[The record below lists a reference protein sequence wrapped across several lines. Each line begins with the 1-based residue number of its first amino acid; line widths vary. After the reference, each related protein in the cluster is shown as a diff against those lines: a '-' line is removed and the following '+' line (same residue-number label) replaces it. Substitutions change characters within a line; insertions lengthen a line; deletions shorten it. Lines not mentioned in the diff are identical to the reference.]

1 MRMKGTGKSVKKR
14 KKDSDLKGNVVFN
27 IQSIIMSVLMAITLV
42 TIVTM
47 GFLLYQRFKLAID
60 KMAVSNTEA
69 TVESTVDR
77 VNSDLLDIRQIFD
90 AANYNIVQ
98 EFDISSEKFAEQF
111 SLLYEV
117 NSDKIESLA
126 LYGNEG
132 RLIASEPVA
141 VEKENIDV
149 KGQDWYKNA
158 ESAIENVHFSIP
170 HIQNLYEDGL
180 YRYHWVVS
188 LSRYVDIND
197 GEIPGSGVLLVDMKY
212 SVIEDVLK
220 QINDSSEGIYYYMI
234 SRDGQM
240 IYHPRKT
247 EMARGLFEENS
258 LKASGY
264 EEGTYEITTDGH
276 KESVVVGNI
285 AYTGWKLIG
294 VVPESV
300 QTARINNFRY
310 YIFTTIMV
318 LMMMLLEGNRLI
330 SRKISKPIRKLDESV
345 KTYEAGGK
353 PDIYIGG
360 SSEIRHLGYSVQRS
374 YERIETLMGEII
386 RQQNER
392 RKSELDALQSQINP
406 HFLYNTLE
414 SITWMVEAQKNEEA
428 VIMISELAKLLRV
441 SLSRGKTIIPVKDE
455 LQHSRS
461 YMNIQFMR
469 YKERFQIEFQTDK
482 EIEDYCIVKLV
493 IQPILENAIYYGVGN
508 MDEDDEGKITVRGE
522 KKEDDIYIIIED
534 NGMGMR
540 KEVLENILKD
550 NNKVP
555 KHGSGVGVINVHSRI
570 QLMFGEQYGLEIY
583 SEPDEGTRVV
593 IHIPAIPYTK
603 ENAEQLEM
611 QKYIQGRDVDEKE

>member
-14 KKDSDLKGNVVFN
+14 KKDSDLKENVVFN

-353 PDIYIGG
+353 TDIYIGG

-374 YERIETLMGEII
+374 YERIETLMEEII

-406 HFLYNTLE
+406 HFLYNTL
-414 SITWMVEAQKNEEA
+414 SMMNWMAIRSNQMEISKVTLALSTFYRTALSKGEDVVTVENCIQNMQAYLEIQLTMHDNNFTVDWDIDPTIKNEK
-428 VIMISELAKLLRV
+428 MPKLL
-441 SLSRGKTIIPVKDE
+441 LQPV
-455 LQHSRS
+455 
-461 YMNIQFMR
+461 
-469 YKERFQIEFQTDK
+469 
-482 EIEDYCIVKLV
+482 V
-493 IQPILENAIYYGVGN
+493 ENAIEHGIDEKEDGDKKLFLSFRGN
-508 MDEDDEGKITVRGE
+508 GDDVEITVR
-522 KKEDDIYIIIED
+522 D
-534 NGMGMR
+534 NGMGMPQE
-540 KEVLENILKD
+540 KAETLVTYQAK
-550 NNKVP
+550 
-555 KHGSGVGVINVHSRI
+555 G
-570 QLMFGEQYGLEIY
+570 YGLKNVNDRIRLLY
-583 SEPDEGTRVV
+583 GAKYGIQIFSAPDEGTTVV
-593 IHIPAIPYTK
+593 MRFPK
-603 ENAEQLEM
+603 E
-611 QKYIQGRDVDEKE
+611 GRKNEA

>member
-1 MRMKGTGKSVKKR
+1 MKKR
-14 KKDSDLKGNVVFN
+14 KKDSDLKENVVFN

-353 PDIYIGG
+353 TDIYIGG

-374 YERIETLMGEII
+374 YERIETLMEEII

-406 HFLYNTLE
+406 HFLYNTL
-414 SITWMVEAQKNEEA
+414 SMMNWMAIRSNQMEISKVTLALSTFYRTALSKGEDVVTVENCIQNMQAYLEIQLTMHDNNFTVDWDIDPTIKNEK
-428 VIMISELAKLLRV
+428 MPKLL
-441 SLSRGKTIIPVKDE
+441 LQPV
-455 LQHSRS
+455 
-461 YMNIQFMR
+461 
-469 YKERFQIEFQTDK
+469 
-482 EIEDYCIVKLV
+482 V
-493 IQPILENAIYYGVGN
+493 ENAIEHGIDEKEDGDKKIFLSFRGN
-508 MDEDDEGKITVRGE
+508 GDDVVITVR
-522 KKEDDIYIIIED
+522 D
-534 NGMGMR
+534 NGMGMPQE
-540 KEVLENILKD
+540 KAETLVTYQAK
-550 NNKVP
+550 
-555 KHGSGVGVINVHSRI
+555 G
-570 QLMFGEQYGLEIY
+570 YGLKNVNDRIRILYGENYGIRIL
-583 SEPDEGTRVV
+583 SAPDEGTTVMMRF
-593 IHIPAIPYTK
+593 PK
-603 ENAEQLEM
+603 E
-611 QKYIQGRDVDEKE
+611 GRKDEV

>member
-47 GFLLYQRFKLAID
+47 GLLLYQRFKLAID

-90 AANYNIVQ
+90 SANYNIVQ

-353 PDIYIGG
+353 TDIYIGG

-374 YERIETLMGEII
+374 YERIETLMEEII

-406 HFLYNTLE
+406 HFLYNTL
-414 SITWMVEAQKNEEA
+414 SMMNWMAIRSNQMEISKVTLALSTFYRTALSKGEDVVTVENCIQNMQAYLEIQLTMHDNNFTVDWDIDPTIKNEK
-428 VIMISELAKLLRV
+428 MPKLL
-441 SLSRGKTIIPVKDE
+441 LQPV
-455 LQHSRS
+455 
-461 YMNIQFMR
+461 
-469 YKERFQIEFQTDK
+469 
-482 EIEDYCIVKLV
+482 V
-493 IQPILENAIYYGVGN
+493 ENAIEHGIDEKEDGDKKLFLSFRGN
-508 MDEDDEGKITVRGE
+508 GDDVEITVR
-522 KKEDDIYIIIED
+522 D
-534 NGMGMR
+534 NGMGMPQE
-540 KEVLENILKD
+540 KAETLVTYQAK
-550 NNKVP
+550 
-555 KHGSGVGVINVHSRI
+555 G
-570 QLMFGEQYGLEIY
+570 YGLKNVNDRIRLLYGEKYGIQIF
-583 SEPDEGTRVV
+583 SAPDEGTTVV
-593 IHIPAIPYTK
+593 MRFPK
-603 ENAEQLEM
+603 E
-611 QKYIQGRDVDEKE
+611 GRKNEA

>member
-14 KKDSDLKGNVVFN
+14 KKDSDLKENVVFN
-27 IQSIIMSVLMAITLV
+27 IQSIIMSILMAITLV

-353 PDIYIGG
+353 TDIYIGG

-374 YERIETLMGEII
+374 YERIETLMEEII

-406 HFLYNTLE
+406 HFLYNTL
-414 SITWMVEAQKNEEA
+414 SMMNWMAIRSNQMEISKVTLALSTFYRTALSKGEDVVTVENCIQNMQAYLEIQLTMHDNNFTVDWDIDPTIKNEK
-428 VIMISELAKLLRV
+428 MPKLL
-441 SLSRGKTIIPVKDE
+441 LQPV
-455 LQHSRS
+455 
-461 YMNIQFMR
+461 
-469 YKERFQIEFQTDK
+469 
-482 EIEDYCIVKLV
+482 V
-493 IQPILENAIYYGVGN
+493 ENAIEHGIDEKEDGDKKLFLSFRGN
-508 MDEDDEGKITVRGE
+508 GDDVEITVR
-522 KKEDDIYIIIED
+522 D
-534 NGMGMR
+534 NGMGMPQE
-540 KEVLENILKD
+540 KAETLVTYQAK
-550 NNKVP
+550 
-555 KHGSGVGVINVHSRI
+555 G
-570 QLMFGEQYGLEIY
+570 YGLKNVNDRIRLLYGEKYGIQIF
-583 SEPDEGTRVV
+583 SAPDEGTTVV
-593 IHIPAIPYTK
+593 MRFPK
-603 ENAEQLEM
+603 E
-611 QKYIQGRDVDEKE
+611 GRKNEA

>member
-14 KKDSDLKGNVVFN
+14 KKDSDLKENVVFN

-170 HIQNLYEDGL
+170 HIQNLYE
-180 YRYHWVVS
+180 

-264 EEGTYEITTDGH
+264 EEGTYEITTNGH

-353 PDIYIGG
+353 TDIYIGG

-374 YERIETLMGEII
+374 YERIETLMEEII

-414 SITWMVEAQKNEEA
+414 SITWMIEAQKNEEA

-461 YMNIQFMR
+461 YMNIQLMR
-469 YKERFQIEFQTDK
+469 YKERFQMEFQTDK

>member
-14 KKDSDLKGNVVFN
+14 KKDSDLKENVVFN

-353 PDIYIGG
+353 TDIYIGG

-374 YERIETLMGEII
+374 YERIETLMEEII

-406 HFLYNTLE
+406 HFLYNTLD
-414 SITWMVEAQKNEEA
+414 SIVWMIEGERYEDA
-428 VIMISELAKLLRV
+428 VFMITQLASLFRI
-441 SLSRGKTIIPVKDE
+441 SLSRGKTIISVEDE
-455 LQHSRS
+455 IKHAKN
-461 YMNIQFMR
+461 YMNIQKIR
-469 YKERFQIEFQTDK
+469 YKNSFAIDFSIEE
-482 EIEDYCIVKLV
+482 EILHCCTVKLV
-493 IQPILENAIYYGVGN
+493 VQPLLENAIYYGVEG
-508 MDEDDEGKITVRGE
+508 MDGEGEIHVKGYR
-522 KKEDDIYIIIED
+522 KEDDIYIEVSD
-534 NGMGMR
+534 NGLGMPQDMV
-540 KEVLENILKD
+540 EQLLTD
-550 NNKVP
+550 NNRVR
-555 KHGSGVGVINVHSRI
+555 KHGSGVGVINVHNRI
-570 QLMFGEQYGLEIY
+570 RLRFGKPYGLEIE
-583 SEPDEGTRVV
+583 SMPDEGTTIR
-593 IHIPAIPYTK
+593 IHLPYIPYEPEKLELLENGKMQELKGGK
-603 ENAEQLEM
+603 EQ
-611 QKYIQGRDVDEKE
+611 

>member
-1 MRMKGTGKSVKKR
+1 
-14 KKDSDLKGNVVFN
+14 
-27 IQSIIMSVLMAITLV
+27 MSVLMAITLV

-77 VNSDLLDIRQIFD
+77 VNSDLLDIRQIFN

-149 KGQDWYKNA
+149 TGQDWYKNA
-158 ESAIENVHFSIP
+158 ESAIENVHFSVP

-455 LQHSRS
+455 LQHSIS
-461 YMNIQFMR
+461 YMNIQLMR
-469 YKERFQIEFQTDK
+469 YKERFQMEFQTDK

>member
-264 EEGTYEITTDGH
+264 EEGTYEITTNGH
-276 KESVVVGNI
+276 KENVVVGNI

-353 PDIYIGG
+353 TDIYIGG

-374 YERIETLMGEII
+374 YERIETLMEEII

-406 HFLYNTLE
+406 HFLYNTL
-414 SITWMVEAQKNEEA
+414 SMMNWMAIRSNQMEISKVTLALSTFYRTALSKGEDVVTVENCIQNMQAYLEIQLTMHDNNFSVDWDIDPTIKNEK
-428 VIMISELAKLLRV
+428 MPKLL
-441 SLSRGKTIIPVKDE
+441 LQPV
-455 LQHSRS
+455 
-461 YMNIQFMR
+461 
-469 YKERFQIEFQTDK
+469 
-482 EIEDYCIVKLV
+482 V
-493 IQPILENAIYYGVGN
+493 ENAIEHGIDEKEDGDKKLFLSFRGN
-508 MDEDDEGKITVRGE
+508 GDDVEITVR
-522 KKEDDIYIIIED
+522 D
-534 NGMGMR
+534 NGMGMPQE
-540 KEVLENILKD
+540 KAETLVTYQAK
-550 NNKVP
+550 
-555 KHGSGVGVINVHSRI
+555 G
-570 QLMFGEQYGLEIY
+570 YGLKNVNDRIRLLYGEKYGIQIF
-583 SEPDEGTRVV
+583 SAPDEGTTVV
-593 IHIPAIPYTK
+593 MRFPK
-603 ENAEQLEM
+603 E
-611 QKYIQGRDVDEKE
+611 GRKNEA

>member
-1 MRMKGTGKSVKKR
+1 MKKR
-14 KKDSDLKGNVVFN
+14 KKDSDFKKNVVFN

-77 VNSDLLDIRQIFD
+77 VNSDLLDIRQIFN

-158 ESAIENVHFSIP
+158 ESAIENVHFSVP

-374 YERIETLMGEII
+374 YERIETLMEEII

-414 SITWMVEAQKNEEA
+414 SITWMIEAQKNEEA

-455 LQHSRS
+455 LQHRRS
-461 YMNIQFMR
+461 YMNIQLVR
-469 YKERFQIEFQTDK
+469 YKERFQMEFQTDK

>member
-1 MRMKGTGKSVKKR
+1 MKKR
-14 KKDSDLKGNVVFN
+14 KKDSDLKENVVFN

-264 EEGTYEITTDGH
+264 EEGTYEITTNGH

-353 PDIYIGG
+353 TDIYIGG

-374 YERIETLMGEII
+374 YERIETLMEEII

-414 SITWMVEAQKNEEA
+414 SITWMIEAQKNEEA

-461 YMNIQFMR
+461 YMNIQFVR
-469 YKERFQIEFQTDK
+469 YKERFQMEFQTDK

>member
-1 MRMKGTGKSVKKR
+1 MKKR
-14 KKDSDLKGNVVFN
+14 KKDSDLKENVVFN

-353 PDIYIGG
+353 TDIYIGG

-374 YERIETLMGEII
+374 YERIETLMEEII

-406 HFLYNTLE
+406 HFLYNTL
-414 SITWMVEAQKNEEA
+414 SMMNWMAIRSNQMEISKVTLALSTFYRTALSKGEDVVTVENCIQNMQAYLEIQLTMHDNNFTVDWDIDPTIKNEK
-428 VIMISELAKLLRV
+428 MPKLL
-441 SLSRGKTIIPVKDE
+441 LQPV
-455 LQHSRS
+455 
-461 YMNIQFMR
+461 
-469 YKERFQIEFQTDK
+469 
-482 EIEDYCIVKLV
+482 V
-493 IQPILENAIYYGVGN
+493 ENAIEHGI
-508 MDEDDEGKITVRGE
+508 DEKEDGDKKLFLSFRGDGDDVEITVR
-522 KKEDDIYIIIED
+522 D
-534 NGMGMR
+534 NGMGMPQE
-540 KEVLENILKD
+540 KAETLVTYQAK
-550 NNKVP
+550 
-555 KHGSGVGVINVHSRI
+555 G
-570 QLMFGEQYGLEIY
+570 YGLKNVNDRIRLLYGEKYGIQIF
-583 SEPDEGTRVV
+583 SAPDEGTTVV
-593 IHIPAIPYTK
+593 MRFPK
-603 ENAEQLEM
+603 E
-611 QKYIQGRDVDEKE
+611 GRKNEA

>member
-1 MRMKGTGKSVKKR
+1 MKKGKR
-14 KKDSDLKGNVVFN
+14 DSDLKENVVFN

-353 PDIYIGG
+353 TDIYIGG

-374 YERIETLMGEII
+374 YERIETLMEEII

-406 HFLYNTLE
+406 HFLYNTL
-414 SITWMVEAQKNEEA
+414 SMMNWMAIRSNQMEISKVTLALSTFYRTALSKGEDVVTVENCIQNMQAYLEIQLTMHDNNFTVDWDIDPTIKNEK
-428 VIMISELAKLLRV
+428 MPKLL
-441 SLSRGKTIIPVKDE
+441 LQPV
-455 LQHSRS
+455 
-461 YMNIQFMR
+461 
-469 YKERFQIEFQTDK
+469 
-482 EIEDYCIVKLV
+482 V
-493 IQPILENAIYYGVGN
+493 ENAIEHGIDEKEDGDKKIFLSFRGN
-508 MDEDDEGKITVRGE
+508 GDDVVITVR
-522 KKEDDIYIIIED
+522 D
-534 NGMGMR
+534 NGMGMPQE
-540 KEVLENILKD
+540 KAETLVTYQAK
-550 NNKVP
+550 
-555 KHGSGVGVINVHSRI
+555 G
-570 QLMFGEQYGLEIY
+570 YGLKNVNDRIRILYGENYGIRIL
-583 SEPDEGTRVV
+583 SAPDEGTTVV
-593 IHIPAIPYTK
+593 MRFPK
-603 ENAEQLEM
+603 E
-611 QKYIQGRDVDEKE
+611 GRKDEV

>member
-14 KKDSDLKGNVVFN
+14 KKDSDLKENVVFN

-77 VNSDLLDIRQIFD
+77 VNSDLLDIRQIFN

-149 KGQDWYKNA
+149 TGQDWYKNA
-158 ESAIENVHFSIP
+158 ESAIENVHFSVP

-374 YERIETLMGEII
+374 YERIETLMEEII

-406 HFLYNTLE
+406 HFLYNTL
-414 SITWMVEAQKNEEA
+414 SMMNWMAIRSNQMEISKVTLALSTFYRTALSKGEDVVTVENCIQNMQAYLEIQLTMHDNNFTVDWDIDPTIKNEK
-428 VIMISELAKLLRV
+428 MPKLL
-441 SLSRGKTIIPVKDE
+441 LQPV
-455 LQHSRS
+455 
-461 YMNIQFMR
+461 
-469 YKERFQIEFQTDK
+469 
-482 EIEDYCIVKLV
+482 V
-493 IQPILENAIYYGVGN
+493 ENAIEHGIDEKEDGDKKLFLSFRGN
-508 MDEDDEGKITVRGE
+508 GDDVEITVR
-522 KKEDDIYIIIED
+522 D
-534 NGMGMR
+534 NGMGMPQE
-540 KEVLENILKD
+540 KAETLVTYQAK
-550 NNKVP
+550 
-555 KHGSGVGVINVHSRI
+555 G
-570 QLMFGEQYGLEIY
+570 YGLKNVNDRIRLLYGEKYGIQIF
-583 SEPDEGTRVV
+583 SAPDEGTTVV
-593 IHIPAIPYTK
+593 MRFPK
-603 ENAEQLEM
+603 E
-611 QKYIQGRDVDEKE
+611 GRKNEA

>member
-1 MRMKGTGKSVKKR
+1 MKKR
-14 KKDSDLKGNVVFN
+14 KKDSDFKKNVVFN

-77 VNSDLLDIRQIFD
+77 VNSDLLDIRQIFN

-149 KGQDWYKNA
+149 TGQDWYKNA
-158 ESAIENVHFSIP
+158 ESAIENVHFSVP

-374 YERIETLMGEII
+374 YERIETLMEEII

-406 HFLYNTLE
+406 HFLYNTLD
-414 SITWMVEAQKNEEA
+414 SIIWMAEGKKNEEVVVMTA
-428 VIMISELAKLLRV
+428 SLARLLRQ
-441 SLSRGKTIIPVKDE
+441 SISNEDE
-455 LQHSRS
+455 LVTIGKEVEYVRS
-461 YMNIQFMR
+461 YLTIQKMR
-469 YKERFQIEFQTDK
+469 YKDKLEF
-482 EIEDYCIVKLV
+482 EIEVEPCIAHVPIIRLV
-493 IQPILENAIYYGVGN
+493 LQPIVENAIYHGLKYKDSKGLLKVHGYMKGENVVIDIIDDGVG
-508 MDEDDEGKITVRGE
+508 MDEETLKH
-522 KKEDDIYIIIED
+522 IYD
-534 NGMGMR
+534 
-540 KEVLENILKD
+540 KH
-550 NNKVP
+550 KVNYR
-555 KHGSGVGVINVHSRI
+555 SNGVGVYNVQQRLILYYGKDYGIIYHSEK
-570 QLMFGEQYGLEIY
+570 GK
-583 SEPDEGTRVV
+583 GTTASVV
-593 IHIPAIPYTK
+593 IPG
-603 ENAEQLEM
+603 M
-611 QKYIQGRDVDEKE
+611 QEGSHERS

>member
-1 MRMKGTGKSVKKR
+1 
-14 KKDSDLKGNVVFN
+14 
-27 IQSIIMSVLMAITLV
+27 
-42 TIVTM
+42 
-47 GFLLYQRFKLAID
+47 
-60 KMAVSNTEA
+60 
-69 TVESTVDR
+69 
-77 VNSDLLDIRQIFD
+77 
-90 AANYNIVQ
+90 
-98 EFDISSEKFAEQF
+98 
-111 SLLYEV
+111 
-117 NSDKIESLA
+117 
-126 LYGNEG
+126 
-132 RLIASEPVA
+132 
-141 VEKENIDV
+141 
-149 KGQDWYKNA
+149 
-158 ESAIENVHFSIP
+158 
-170 HIQNLYEDGL
+170 
-180 YRYHWVVS
+180 
-188 LSRYVDIND
+188 
-197 GEIPGSGVLLVDMKY
+197 
-212 SVIEDVLK
+212 
-220 QINDSSEGIYYYMI
+220 
-234 SRDGQM
+234 
-240 IYHPRKT
+240 
-247 EMARGLFEENS
+247 
-258 LKASGY
+258 
-264 EEGTYEITTDGH
+264 
-276 KESVVVGNI
+276 
-285 AYTGWKLIG
+285 
-294 VVPESV
+294 
-300 QTARINNFRY
+300 
-310 YIFTTIMV
+310 
-318 LMMMLLEGNRLI
+318 MMMLLEGNRLI
-330 SRKISKPIRKLDESV
+330 SKKISKPIRKLDESV

-353 PDIYIGG
+353 TDIYIGG

-374 YERIETLMGEII
+374 YERIETLMEEII

-414 SITWMVEAQKNEEA
+414 SITWMIEAQKNEEA

-461 YMNIQFMR
+461 YMNIQLMR
-469 YKERFQIEFQTDK
+469 YKERFQMEFQTDK

>member
-1 MRMKGTGKSVKKR
+1 MKKR
-14 KKDSDLKGNVVFN
+14 KKDSDFKKNVVFN

-77 VNSDLLDIRQIFD
+77 VNSDLLDIRQIFN

-149 KGQDWYKNA
+149 TGQDWYKNA
-158 ESAIENVHFSIP
+158 ESAIENVHFSVP

-374 YERIETLMGEII
+374 YERIETLMEEII

-406 HFLYNTLE
+406 HFLYNTL
-414 SITWMVEAQKNEEA
+414 SMMNWMAIRSNQMEISKVTLALSTFYRTALSKGEDVVTVENCIQNMQAYLEIQLTMHDNNFTVDWDIDPTIKNEK
-428 VIMISELAKLLRV
+428 MPKLL
-441 SLSRGKTIIPVKDE
+441 LQPV
-455 LQHSRS
+455 
-461 YMNIQFMR
+461 
-469 YKERFQIEFQTDK
+469 
-482 EIEDYCIVKLV
+482 V
-493 IQPILENAIYYGVGN
+493 ENAIEHGIDEKEDGDKKLFLSFRGN
-508 MDEDDEGKITVRGE
+508 GDDVEITVR
-522 KKEDDIYIIIED
+522 D
-534 NGMGMR
+534 NGMGMPQE
-540 KEVLENILKD
+540 KAETLVTYQAK
-550 NNKVP
+550 
-555 KHGSGVGVINVHSRI
+555 G
-570 QLMFGEQYGLEIY
+570 YGLKNVNDRIRLLYGEKYGIRIF
-583 SEPDEGTRVV
+583 SAPDEGTTVV
-593 IHIPAIPYTK
+593 MRFPK
-603 ENAEQLEM
+603 E
-611 QKYIQGRDVDEKE
+611 GRKNEA